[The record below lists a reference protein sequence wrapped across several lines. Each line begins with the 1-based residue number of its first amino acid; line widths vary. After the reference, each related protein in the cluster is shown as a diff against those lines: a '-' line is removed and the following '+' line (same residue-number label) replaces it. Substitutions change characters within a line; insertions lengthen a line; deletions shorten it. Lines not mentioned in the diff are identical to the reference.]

1 MRGTIVHYN
10 ATDGHGLIAA
20 RNGQQYPFAI
30 GAWRSGIAPRVNQA
44 VELDVGQLMAT
55 AVTLVPGHV
64 LLKERLH
71 RLLARLGF
79 PWHSNPPES

>member
-1 MRGTIVHYN
+1 MRRANVRPRAIRPDK
-10 ATDGHGLIAA
+10 A
-20 RNGQQYPFAI
+20 AI

-79 PWHSNPPES
+79 PSHSNPPES